1 MNTHLIPNS
10 RKCRKQTRHN
20 IIICEFTALTNNEN
34 EDFFLN
40 SRILLVQM
48 LTIAKHFP
56 KNFKFNFTIKMEK
69 T

>member
-10 RKCRKQTRHN
+10 QKCRKQTRY
-20 IIICEFTALTNNEN
+20 IIICEFTTLKNYEN

-40 SRILLVQM
+40 NRVMLVQM
-48 LTIAKHFP
+48 LTISKHFP